1 MIGQH
6 RVTDMTERS
15 GWRGPRRGREELPVA
30 AMVQIMPAGLAP
42 PPAAAIAICITVA
55 CPVLRPGSTSETPPA
70 AANRSVPS
78 GHAVWRGAR
87 RHHPGRPLAR
97 ETSVI
102 EAGRRKP
109 YSQALRRHGRGEM
122 ADAGLE
128 AVFLGNRPAL
138 ARFLR
143 ARDRTSDVDDLLQEL
158 WLKLAA
164 APPSGPIAEPIAY
177 LYRMADNLIHDRR
190 RANARRERRD
200 AAWSAAATTVPDV
213 SDEPSAERVLLARE
227 RLRRIEQALA
237 ALGERSAAIFR
248 RFRVDGVSQ
257 KLIAAEQG
265 ISLSAVEKHLQRAY
279 RAVMAVQA
287 GEADADA
294 PVPRRRGDENPIDVA
309 R

>member
-1 MIGQH
+1 MRFAGVRGVMALIG
-6 RVTDMTERS
+6 RS
-15 GWRGPRRGREELPVA
+15 
-30 AMVQIMPAGLAP
+30 
-42 PPAAAIAICITVA
+42 
-55 CPVLRPGSTSETPPA
+55 PG
-70 AANRSVPS
+70 
-78 GHAVWRGAR
+78 
-87 RHHPGRPLAR
+87 

-109 YSQALRRHGRGEM
+109 YSHALRRHGRGEM

-138 ARFLR
+138 ARFMR

-158 WLKLAA
+158 WLKLAS

-200 AAWSAAATTVPDV
+200 AAWSEAATTVPDV

-227 RLRRIEQALA
+227 RLRRIEQALF

-265 ISLSAVEKHLQRAY
+265 ISLSAVEKHLQRGY

>member
-1 MIGQH
+1 M
-6 RVTDMTERS
+6 
-15 GWRGPRRGREELPVA
+15 
-30 AMVQIMPAGLAP
+30 
-42 PPAAAIAICITVA
+42 
-55 CPVLRPGSTSETPPA
+55 
-70 AANRSVPS
+70 
-78 GHAVWRGAR
+78 
-87 RHHPGRPLAR
+87 
-97 ETSVI
+97 I
-102 EAGRRKP
+102 EAGRYRP
-109 YSQALRRHGRGEM
+109 YSQAVRRHGRGDM

-158 WLKLAA
+158 WLKLAS

-177 LYRMADNLIHDRR
+177 LYRMADNLMHDRR
-190 RANARRERRD
+190 RANLRRERRD
-200 AAWSAAATTVPDV
+200 ASWREAAGTTVPDV

-227 RLRRIEQALA
+227 RLRRIEAALA

-287 GEADADA
+287 GEDDADA
-294 PVPRRRGDENPIDVA
+294 PGPRRRGDENPLDVA